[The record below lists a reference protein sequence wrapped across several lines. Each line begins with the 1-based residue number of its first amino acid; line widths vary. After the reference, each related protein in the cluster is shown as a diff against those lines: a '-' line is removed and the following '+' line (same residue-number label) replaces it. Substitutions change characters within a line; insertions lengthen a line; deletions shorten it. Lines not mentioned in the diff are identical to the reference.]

1 MKRTV
6 IYSSVAAVSL
16 FIGTYV
22 YQRPYVD
29 HATVVRI
36 VDGDT
41 LVIRQQNEHMT
52 VRLIGVDTPET
63 KHPTKGIECF
73 GPEASQTLAMLAP
86 VGSRVT
92 LTYDQNRYDRYGRV
106 LAYVATLDGVQ
117 INERLLIEGAA
128 RPLAIRPNVSRASR
142 YDALAHEAQNAGR
155 GLWSKCR

>member
-6 IYSSVAAVSL
+6 LYSGVAVVSL
-16 FIGTYV
+16 LLGTYT
-22 YQRPYVD
+22 YQYRHND
-29 HATVVRI
+29 TATVARI

-41 LVIRQQNEHMT
+41 LIIRQSGTDMT

-63 KHPTKGIECF
+63 KHPTKGVECF
-73 GPEASQTLAMLAP
+73 GPEATQTLTMLAP

-106 LAYVATLDGVQ
+106 LAYVYTSDGHS
-117 INERLLIEGAA
+117 INEKLLTEGAA
-128 RPLAIRPNVSRASR
+128 RPLAVRPNVSQASR
-142 YDALAHEAQNAGR
+142 YDALASEARNAGR